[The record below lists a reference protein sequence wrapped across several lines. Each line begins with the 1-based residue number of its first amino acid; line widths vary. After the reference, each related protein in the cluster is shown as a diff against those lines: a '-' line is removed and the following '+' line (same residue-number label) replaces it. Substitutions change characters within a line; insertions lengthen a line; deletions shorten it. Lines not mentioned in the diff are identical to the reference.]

1 MIDPVQTK
9 RHSDENLKEWKIRI
23 CSNKD
28 IYNLNWEEIKELINK
43 ETGESKGESAYR
55 KWFNNFIEGVEYQRE
70 RSDESN
76 NSLLELELKKVEIME
91 ERKKLACQFQRAEGS
106 HRQNRPRENPAS
118 ENMVA

>member
-1 MIDPVQTK
+1 MKT
-9 RHSDENLKEWKIRI
+9 LKNGKIRI

-76 NSLLELELKKVEIME
+76 NSLLELELKRLKSW
-91 ERKKLACQFQRAEGS
+91 K
-106 HRQNRPRENPAS
+106 REKAS
-118 ENMVA
+118 SCKA

>member
-91 ERKKLACQFQRAEGS
+91 ERKK
-106 HRQNRPRENPAS
+106 AS
-118 ENMVA
+118 SCKA